1 MKKLKRKVVKVNV
14 TMPKKTKKVTICSQ
28 AVTDD

>member
-1 MKKLKRKVVKVNV
+1 MKRKIVKVKV
-14 TMPKKTKKVTICSQ
+14 STPKNAKRVTICSQ

>member
-1 MKKLKRKVVKVNV
+1 MKRKIVKIVLSR
-14 TMPKKTKKVTICSQ
+14 PEKAEKVAICSQ